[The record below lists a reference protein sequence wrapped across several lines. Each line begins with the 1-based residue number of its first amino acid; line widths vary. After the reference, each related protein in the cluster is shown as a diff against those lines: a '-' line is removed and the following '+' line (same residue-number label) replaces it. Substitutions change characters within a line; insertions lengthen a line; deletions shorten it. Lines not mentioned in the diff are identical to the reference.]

1 MARRRDATRVIFDIL
16 WVVKRGVSKTQVMY
30 KANLSFPLV
39 QEYMSFLTI
48 KALVETSIDVHGTA
62 TYQLTDKGTA
72 LLNLLS
78 QVERELDGFFSR
90 PLLTIVPSE
99 PEPSLRKLLSEYEQ
113 KFQVRNRS

>member
-16 WVVKRGVSKTQVMY
+16 CVVRRGVSKTQLMY

-48 KALVETSIDVHGTA
+48 KGLVETSVNVNGFA
-62 TYQLTDKGTA
+62 TYRLTDKGMA

-78 QVERELDGFFSR
+78 QVERELGGFFSR
-90 PLLTIVPSE
+90 PLLTIASPE
-99 PEPSLRKLLSEYEQ
+99 PEPSLRKLLAEYDL
-113 KFQVRNRS
+113 KSQVRNSS